1 MIIRY
6 IGHPFID
13 VGVAV
18 LTAHAGKT
26 RPEDVTEDDIEAFI
40 AEALKIYITP
50 AMSGFLT
57 YSVFPNTYF
66 AYVAEVKKPE
76 TFPKRREVLNRYMH
90 LWKLKDGEP
99 ILVEDPPAG
108 ENEVCLFSGDKAIIR
123 AAQQLIPMIP
133 SRDSLNFF
141 PEGQPRIPISGWCVL
156 ALLAMPMG
164 ILASKGRGFLV
175 HSFDYNLLQQLTQQ
189 VIDKNRQAFQI
200 QSLEKLPNYKNA
212 KTHLIEALVKAF
224 RDLPNTRASITAY
237 HFVAG
242 GASPD
247 IEIIHLPSMVINFI
261 NIAQKRYGR
270 VWAEIVARAWRMEK
284 TSKKDE
290 EQQTDNKQIEY
301 VEMNYFYED
310 LFDLPAQA
318 TTFLRRYLLRQA
330 PKGKV
335 DKQDPRYTYS
345 AFREREVISWD
356 FIGLFLEKV
365 MQMDK
370 ERLEAIKQFG
380 DRLARYIQDHDGR
393 VYRKLYLAR
402 GDYEFRQELIRVA
415 NAAKEKSSE
424 TLIPYDQFLTIFF
437 VEDNTGYGVR
447 PDWTLAKDLL
457 LIRIIEQLSNDWIEN
472 HRNDLPEEK
481 EEAE

>member
-1 MIIRY
+1 
-6 IGHPFID
+6 
-13 VGVAV
+13 
-18 LTAHAGKT
+18 
-26 RPEDVTEDDIEAFI
+26 
-40 AEALKIYITP
+40 
-50 AMSGFLT
+50 
-57 YSVFPNTYF
+57 
-66 AYVAEVKKPE
+66 
-76 TFPKRREVLNRYMH
+76 
-90 LWKLKDGEP
+90 
-99 ILVEDPPAG
+99 
-108 ENEVCLFSGDKAIIR
+108 
-123 AAQQLIPMIP
+123 
-133 SRDSLNFF
+133 
-141 PEGQPRIPISGWCVL
+141 
-156 ALLAMPMG
+156 
-164 ILASKGRGFLV
+164 
-175 HSFDYNLLQQLTQQ
+175 
-189 VIDKNRQAFQI
+189 
-200 QSLEKLPNYKNA
+200 
-212 KTHLIEALVKAF
+212 
-224 RDLPNTRASITAY
+224 
-237 HFVAG
+237 
-242 GASPD
+242 
-247 IEIIHLPSMVINFI
+247 
-261 NIAQKRYGR
+261 R

-284 TSKKDE
+284 TSKKD

-330 PKGKV
+330 PKGKG

-447 PDWTLAKDLL
+447 PDWGLAKDLL
-457 LIRIIEQLSNDWIEN
+457 LI
-472 HRNDLPEEK
+472 
-481 EEAE
+481 

>member
-18 LTAHAGKT
+18 LTVYANKT
-26 RPEDVTEDDIEAFI
+26 HPQDVTEDDIEAFI
-40 AEALKIYITP
+40 AKALDIYITP

-76 TFPKRREVLNRYMH
+76 TFPKRRDTLSRYMH
-90 LWKLKDGEP
+90 LWKVKPGEP
-99 ILVEDPPAG
+99 LSIDDPPAA

-123 AAQQLIPMIP
+123 AAQQLIPMTP
-133 SRDSLNFF
+133 GRDTLNFF

-164 ILASKGRGFLV
+164 ILASKGRAFLT
-175 HSFDYNLLQQLTQQ
+175 HSFDSDLLQQLTRQ
-189 VIDKNRQAFQI
+189 VIEKNLRTFQI

-212 KTHLIEALVKAF
+212 KTHLIEALLKAF

-242 GASPD
+242 GASPS
-247 IEIIHLPSMVINFI
+247 INIIHLPSTVINFI
-261 NIAQKRYGR
+261 NIAQKQYER
-270 VWAEIVARAWRMEK
+270 VWAEIVKRAWRMEK
-284 TSKKDE
+284 AGKKEDE
-290 EQQTDNKQIEY
+290 ETDKKQIEY

-310 LFDLPAQA
+310 LFDLPANA
-318 TTFLRRYLLRQA
+318 PTFLRRYLLRQA
-330 PKGKV
+330 PKGKR
-335 DKQDPRYTYS
+335 DKQDPRYEYS

-380 DRLARYIQDHDGR
+380 DRLAQYIQDHDGR

-402 GDYEFRQELIRVA
+402 GDYEFRQELIRIA
-415 NAAKEKSSE
+415 NVAKEKASE
-424 TLIPYDQFLTIFF
+424 TLIPFDEFLTIFF
-437 VEDNTGYGVR
+437 VEDDTGYGVR
-447 PDWTLAKDLL
+447 PDWGLAKDLL
-457 LIRIIEQLSNDWIEN
+457 LIRIIEQLSNDWIES
-472 HRNDLPEEK
+472 HRNELTEEK